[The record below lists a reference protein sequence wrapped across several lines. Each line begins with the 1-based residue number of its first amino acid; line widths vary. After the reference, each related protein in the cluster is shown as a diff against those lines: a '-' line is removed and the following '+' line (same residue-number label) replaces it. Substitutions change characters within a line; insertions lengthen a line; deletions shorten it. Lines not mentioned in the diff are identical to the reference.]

1 MVKPHNKDEK
11 HKRINRKK
19 MVEYIWVMTNNFACQ
34 EEKENL
40 IKNKL
45 REKIM
50 NITFIWFSGDD

>member
-1 MVKPHNKDEK
+1 MWKVCSKILLEW
-11 HKRINRKK
+11 INRKK